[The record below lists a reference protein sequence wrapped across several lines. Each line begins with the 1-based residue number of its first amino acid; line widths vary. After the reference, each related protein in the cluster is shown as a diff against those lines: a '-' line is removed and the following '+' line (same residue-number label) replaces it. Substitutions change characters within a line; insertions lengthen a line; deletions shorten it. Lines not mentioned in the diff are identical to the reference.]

1 MKSRKKQKQM
11 ITPTFESSFFKEI
24 EFLIDSANKELVRI
38 QADKDY
44 SDTEK
49 RTKSKNVSTKLER
62 YEQILRKQKF
72 VFLGCD
78 ALMQLFADVEQ
89 DAKERKGN
97 ISPLTLVKLRRLA
110 GTMEKEYS
118 KLQEEK

>member
-1 MKSRKKQKQM
+1 M